1 MFSNDGEEYDQDEDT
16 ILQTLEKWTKNQV
29 TQH

>member
-16 ILQTLEKWTKNQV
+16 ILQTLEKLTKNQV